1 VAKSKRQGSNA
12 YLNHT
17 RREDAL
23 IERID
28 RKAEAGKYDEDHT
41 KPVRIEKDG
50 ARVWEF

>member
-1 VAKSKRQGSNA
+1 VAKSKRYGSNA

-17 RREDAL
+17 RREDDL

-28 RKAEAGKYDEDHT
+28 RNSEAGKYDEDRT